1 MTAGNNGA
9 STPENDDPFG
19 YLYRSEGGDG
29 ATDDAGAAPRT
40 GGYGYP
46 GPTGQPGVPRT
57 SYNQVSR
64 VGERQYGQ
72 RQAPPQA
79 PGQPYGQQQPNAHYA
94 APETLS
100 GGAPRRSGPQG
111 QGGGRGP
118 NIKGLLVGA
127 IAVVAVVVVGIGVA
141 MLTNSKDDEKKS
153 EAGDSAP
160 GDSGVDKVKPEK
172 PSGKGPKK
180 FASDQRDGASL
191 RLGGTAAVGR
201 EIPNAQSKSGAY
213 VKMERPGD
221 TVTYTVDVPKAGQ
234 YTLFTGYG
242 VPGKDTDATLTVNS
256 QPRSQPLK
264 LKNYT
269 GAKEGQ
275 WERGWTKRYDWLQLN
290 KGTNTIEFSCGPNDK
305 CNFNLD
311 YVQLKSG
318 QVQD

>member
-118 NIKGLLVGA
+118 NSKGLLVGA
-127 IAVVAVVVVGIGVA
+127 IAVVAVVIVGIGVA
-141 MLTNSKDDEKKS
+141 MLTNSGKDDEKKN

-160 GDSGVDKVKPEK
+160 GDGVKPDE
-172 PSGKGPKK
+172 PSGKPTKQPQAKLPK
-180 FASDQRDGASL
+180 SDALSL
-191 RLGGTAAVGR
+191 RVESPAAVGKSLEGANSR
-201 EIPNAQSKSGAY
+201 TGSYVTMNAQGAAAIWS
-213 VKMERPGD
+213 
-221 TVTYTVDVPKAGQ
+221 VDVKKAGS
-234 YTLFTGYG
+234 YRLYVGYG
-242 VPGKDTDATLTVNS
+242 VPGKDGNLSLTVNDKLD
-256 QPRSQPLK
+256 PRPVRM
-264 LKNYT
+264 KNFT
-269 GAKEGQ
+269 HAAKGD
-275 WERGWTKRYDWLQLN
+275 WAKSWTYSYSVVNLN
-290 KGTNTIEFSCGPNDK
+290 KGTNTVKLSCEAGNECDVALDRVWLKND
-305 CNFNLD
+305 
-311 YVQLKSG
+311 S
-318 QVQD
+318 